1 MSTISTLSCTCTP
14 AGRCAKWRSTAATH
28 SERARLAS
36 GVLPD
41 SWRNWIYTKA
51 WRSGA
56 VPMAKLLVTTNRLLR
71 SASSITSELAVTGY
85 FSSVRAGAQVTGDTK
100 LVGAA
105 SSGESLLKCGLRLS
119 WRDCAEC
126 TFRNEFFAAAASFFS
141 AAFAARGWQYP
152 IDSHWHSAPRI
163 APNTDFR

>member
-14 AGRCAKWRSTAATH
+14 AGRCARWRSTAATH

-36 GVLPD
+36 GVRPD

-71 SASSITSELAVTGY
+71 SASSVTSELAVTGY

-100 LVGAA
+100 LVGAT
-105 SSGESLLKCGLRLS
+105 SSGGVTAEVQAPAFMARLR
-119 WRDCAEC
+119 
-126 TFRNEFFAAAASFFS
+126 
-141 AAFAARGWQYP
+141 
-152 IDSHWHSAPRI
+152 
-163 APNTDFR
+163 